1 MERLNEGKRE
11 LSDQF
16 DSTISAVNTSKDSQD
31 RDAGVTK
38 RSDEINRILAA
49 CKQPHD
55 LDLLIRLATSPGGL
69 INDQVRK
76 IACKSLEDLKD
87 PWLLS
92 DTDRY

>member
-16 DSTISAVNTSKDSQD
+16 DSTISAVNTSKDFQD
-31 RDAGVTK
+31 RDPRVTK

-49 CKQPHD
+49 CTQLHD

-76 IACKSLEDLKD
+76 MACKSLTELKY
-87 PWLLS
+87 P
-92 DTDRY
+92 